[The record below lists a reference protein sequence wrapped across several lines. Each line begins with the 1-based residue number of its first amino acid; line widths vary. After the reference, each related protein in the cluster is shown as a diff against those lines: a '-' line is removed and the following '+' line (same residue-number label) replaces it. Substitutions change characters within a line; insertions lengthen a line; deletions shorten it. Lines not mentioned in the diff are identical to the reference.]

1 MKLTAER
8 LRTSV
13 RRAAPTSTHPPPV
26 SAADVGLLVLRLAG
40 LLLAGHGAQKLF
52 GLFGGAGLS
61 ATGKGF
67 EALGYR
73 PGVLFA
79 ALGGASELAGGLGLA
94 LGLFT
99 PLAAAA
105 VIGVMINAMSVSSGG
120 GLWADKGGME
130 YPLCLALI
138 AIAVSAIGPGR
149 LALDRS
155 FRWGQGGWWSAAVA
169 LGMGG
174 IGAAI
179 VLSLQGVTL

>member
-8 LRTSV
+8 LRASARCSAPASV
-13 RRAAPTSTHPPPV
+13 HAPPV

-73 PGVLFA
+73 PGTLFA
-79 ALGGASELAGGLGLA
+79 ALGGASELCGGLGLA
-94 LGLFT
+94 LGLLT
-99 PLAAAA
+99 PLAAAT
-105 VIGVMINAMSVSSGG
+105 VVGVMINAMSVSSSG
-120 GLWADKGGME
+120 GLWADKGGLE
-130 YPLCLALI
+130 YPLCLSLI
-138 AIAVSAIGPGR
+138 AIAVSALGPGR
-149 LALDRS
+149 LALDRP
-155 FRWGQGGWWSAAVA
+155 FRWGRGGWWSMAVA

-179 VLSLQGVTL
+179 VLSLKGVTL